1 MRMQHAEHQ
10 KFVRGRG
17 APVRAAQY
25 VRMSTEHQQYSPD
38 SQAGVILEYA
48 VRRGFEVVRTYADEG
63 RSGLRIAGRRA
74 LQDLLS
80 DIETGQSDFSAVLVY
95 DVSRWGRFQDPDE
108 AASIELRCKRAG
120 VAVHYCAEQFENDGS
135 IGSSIIKTVK
145 RAMAGEYSRELSA
158 RVYLGQ
164 ARNVTLGYRSG
175 GAAGYGLR
183 RLLVDQFGNPKLK
196 LALRERK
203 SIATDRV
210 VLVHG
215 PAHEVEVVKDIYR
228 RFVDQNQSELQI
240 ADSLNARRI
249 RTDFDREWTTNTVR
263 QVLTNEKYIGNN
275 VWARCSGK
283 LKTRRVSNVVDDWVR
298 YNQAF
303 HPLVCQEVFDRAQE
317 IIRRRSAYVPD
328 EAILESL
335 RKLLA
340 QTGKL
345 SGEIID
351 SAEITPSSDMYRKRF
366 GSLLRAYTLIGF
378 NPRQSYDY
386 LRVSKTLIDLH
397 SSTLASVERN
407 LLAAGISVARES
419 SGQLLWVN
427 GEVKVAVLIARC
439 LTSCTGSRQWKLRL
453 DKIPYADIVVIV
465 RMSSDNV
472 SIVDYYI
479 LPLLDSGYAVVR
491 LNEYND
497 LSFEAYRINDLEC
510 LHEMFSRAP
519 IRRVA

>member
-1 MRMQHAEHQ
+1 
-10 KFVRGRG
+10 
-17 APVRAAQY
+17 
-25 VRMSTEHQQYSPD
+25 MSTEHQQYSTD

-74 LQDLLS
+74 LQELLS

-120 VAVHYCAEQFENDGS
+120 VALHYCAEQFENDGS

-158 RVYLGQ
+158 KVYLGQ
-164 ARNVTLGYRSG
+164 AKNVTLGYRSG

-183 RLLVDQFGNPKLK
+183 RLLVDQFGKPKLE
-196 LALRERK
+196 LAFGERK

-215 PAHEVEVVKDIYR
+215 PAHEVETVRDIYQ
-228 RFVDQNQSELQI
+228 RFVNKAQSESQI
-240 ADSLNARRI
+240 AESLNARGI
-249 RTDFDREWTTNTVR
+249 RTDFGRKWTTSTVR
-263 QVLTNEKYIGNN
+263 QILTNEKYIGNN
-275 VWARCSGK
+275 VWSRSSGK
-283 LKTRRVSNVVDDWVR
+283 LKTRRVLNVVNDWVR

-303 HPLVCQEVFDRAQE
+303 DPLVGREMFDRAQD
-317 IIRRRSAYVPD
+317 IIRHRSAYVTD
-328 EAILESL
+328 ESMLDSL
-335 RKLLA
+335 RKLLSLR
-340 QTGKL
+340 GKL

-351 SAEITPSSDMYRKRF
+351 NAKNTSSSDIYRKRF
-366 GSLLRAYTLIGF
+366 GSLVRAYNLIGF
-378 NPRQSYDY
+378 RPRQSLDY
-386 LRVSKTLIDLH
+386 IRVNKTLTDLH
-397 SSTLASVERN
+397 PSTLALVERN
-407 LLAAGISVARES
+407 LLAAGIPVIPEL

-439 LTSCTGSRQWKLRL
+439 LRSYAGSRRWMLRL
-453 DKIPYADIVVIV
+453 DKLPQADIVVVV
-465 RMSSDNV
+465 RMSSDNL
-472 SIVDYYI
+472 SMVDYYI
-479 LPLLDSGYAVVR
+479 FPMLDIGR
-491 LNEYND
+491 RIIRMKEFND
-497 LSFEAYRINDLEC
+497 LSLEAYRVSDLEC
-510 LHEMFSRAP
+510 LRKIFSRAP